1 MASTFRNTQNTLTK
15 VKVEHYDFLVSSNYA
30 DTINFDSNQLG
41 ASYINT
47 LAGNDVVNVTYRYGN
62 VYLGLGNDTVNMNYS
77 VSQNNSGG
85 LTAYGDNGNDTLNGG
100 LGNDEL
106 HGNNGLDRII
116 GGDGND
122 KINGG
127 GDSDTLLG
135 GNGDDII
142 MGDCDPINYDPIY
155 FCLDDFNYKETA
167 GAGDVIDGGD
177 GDDTIIGDEGIDTL
191 TGGNGQDTFVYE
203 NIDEIG
209 DIITDFETGYDGD
222 LFLLNNIFLESA
234 FLTNNEDP
242 SNLVKFVQ
250 SGNDTLLQ
258 IDQDGAGKAMSFK
271 TLATLKNVIATDIDT
286 AQIIVGSPI
295 EVPKVPNNLPTGS
308 ITINGTSTVGS
319 VLSIMS
325 SVKDADGLGQFSY
338 EWNNDSGVFSTDS
351 TVKLTENQIGSKIWA
366 TISYTDSLGT
376 PEQVI
381 SGQTAVVSISTK
393 PTAGNDLLTGTAKA
407 DKLSALA
414 GDDTLIGGLGKDVLT
429 GGAGSDIFKFNDL
442 KETGSTP
449 STCDTITDFKSI
461 DGDKIDLSSLATANG
476 IGLYF
481 IGSNPFDTPDA
492 TGEIRFDSKTH
503 ILYGSIN
510 ADNKPEFAIL
520 LSGVSSLYESDFIF

>member
-15 VKVEHYDFLVSSNYA
+15 VKGQYSDFLISSNYA
-30 DTINFDSNQLG
+30 DTIIFDGDQQGISNL
-41 ASYINT
+41 YT
-47 LAGNDVVNVTYRYGN
+47 LAGNDVVNVIYQYGS

-77 VSQNNSGG
+77 ISQYNRGG
-85 LTAYGDNGNDTLNGG
+85 PTAYSGSGNDALNGG
-100 LGNDEL
+100 LGDDEL
-106 HGNNGLDRII
+106 HGNNGLDSII

-122 KINGG
+122 EIYGG
-127 GDSDTLLG
+127 GDSDILLG
-135 GNGDDII
+135 GNGNDII
-142 MGDCDPINYDPIY
+142 IGDCDNNYDPLY
-155 FCLDDFNYKETA
+155 FCWDDLNYKETA
-167 GAGDVIDGGD
+167 GVGDLIDGGD
-177 GDDTIIGDEGIDTL
+177 GDDIIIGDEGIDTL
-191 TGGNGQDTFVYE
+191 TGGLGQDTFVYE

-209 DIITDFETGYDGD
+209 DIIIDFETGYGGD

-308 ITINGTSTVGS
+308 ITINGNSTVGS